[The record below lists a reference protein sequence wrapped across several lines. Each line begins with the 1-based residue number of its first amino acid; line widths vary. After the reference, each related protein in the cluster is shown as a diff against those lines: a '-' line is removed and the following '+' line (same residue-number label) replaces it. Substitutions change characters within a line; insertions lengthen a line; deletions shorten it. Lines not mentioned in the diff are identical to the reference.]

1 MRAGGVRH
9 ACCGALPAQGFR
21 RRRTAQQTPE
31 LDHQMVE
38 QGPPP
43 RTRRSRVQETA
54 RPSRRRDFTPK
65 VTSRQMWKCV
75 RGTDGW
81 MFIAPPAAAPPSVA
95 RRLTRLLGVPSS
107 SLVFLHSDLPVPAF
121 GTGSKYSQ
129 NSFKCPGCI
138 HLTEM
143 PRGMMNASPA
153 LKVSFLPL
161 LSSRVTE
168 PSKT

>member
-1 MRAGGVRH
+1 MQVKKGVGSNLGSIFRPANFTGSKFDPKLRLDYWRH
-9 ACCGALPAQGFR
+9 YPIIGATDNYL
-21 RRRTAQQTPE
+21 TSSTSPE
-31 LDHQMVE
+31 GQV
-38 QGPPP
+38 
-43 RTRRSRVQETA
+43 
-54 RPSRRRDFTPK
+54 
-65 VTSRQMWKCV
+65 V
-75 RGTDGW
+75 RLL
-81 MFIAPPAAAPPSVA
+81 SVA
-95 RRLTRLLGVPSS
+95 PKPSNNGAMVNVAPIIMFRATAS
-107 SLVFLHSDLPVPAF
+107 SIVFLHSDLPVPAF